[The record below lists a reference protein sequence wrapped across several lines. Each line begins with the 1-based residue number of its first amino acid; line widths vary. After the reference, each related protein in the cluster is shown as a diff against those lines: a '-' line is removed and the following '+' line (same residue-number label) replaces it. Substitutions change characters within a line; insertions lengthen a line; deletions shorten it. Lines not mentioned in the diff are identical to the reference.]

1 MLILLDLEETVVED
15 WASMSLM
22 PRECTV
28 LRRFFR
34 ECHPGATFG
43 LMSWAVW
50 DDRDKSLFN
59 KHLREELEGVL
70 ELKFSD
76 EWVLSMDD
84 WAEMLFLHCKKKLSR
99 DDLFDCFGKQEVLF
113 LASRFVPAF
122 KDQFVMLVDD
132 VVEDGLQWNS
142 PQNNCTVTMENV
154 KKTVERDESARKLL
168 KSRKAKDFF

>member
-1 MLILLDLEETVVED
+1 M
-15 WASMSLM
+15 
-22 PRECTV
+22 
-28 LRRFFR
+28 
-34 ECHPGATFG
+34 
-43 LMSWAVW
+43 
-50 DDRDKSLFN
+50 
-59 KHLREELEGVL
+59 
-70 ELKFSD
+70 
-76 EWVLSMDD
+76 
-84 WAEMLFLHCKKKLSR
+84 KKLSR

-132 VVEDGLQWNS
+132 VVEDGLQWSS